1 MSVIANTTVMSNF
14 ACINELD
21 ILRQLYGSLYISIQV
36 YEEIQTGLEEGYSFY
51 DNLEN
56 HIAPFN
62 KSGWIKL
69 TSMIDDQEFR
79 LFKELP
85 SRLHP
90 GETSSLAI
98 AYHRKWLFLTDD
110 MAARKQTKR
119 LGIRLSGS
127 LGCLVLAIERKI
139 CTLGQGNYWLN
150 EMIEQDYKSPVN
162 DLSQL
167 MQG

>member
-14 ACINELD
+14 ACINKLE
-21 ILRQLYGSLYISIQV
+21 ILHQLYGSLYISIQV

-51 DNLEN
+51 NCLEN
-56 HIAPFN
+56 QIAPYEE
-62 KSGWIKL
+62 SAWIKL
-69 TSMIDDQEFR
+69 TSMIDDKEFR

-98 AYHRKWLFLTDD
+98 AYNRDWLFLTDD

-119 LGIRLSGS
+119 LGVRLSGS

-139 CTLGQGNYWLN
+139 CTLGEGTYWLN

-162 DLSQL
+162 DLSEL
-167 MQG
+167 M